1 MRKGGTPT
9 ATTYIKPH
17 KQAAK
22 RTAIQSLKDRFDYG
36 LNPEKLG
43 AVSSYLCDP
52 ETAHAE
58 FMLVKG
64 QYQAETGRT
73 AEQGALC
80 YQIRQAFS
88 QGEVTPEEANRI
100 GYETAMRWTKGKYQ
114 FLVCTHT
121 DKGHIHNHI
130 YYNSTAYD
138 RSRKFRN
145 LIGSSFALRRLSDR
159 VCLEHALSV
168 VERPK
173 LHSKGRFLHYGQWQ
187 GEARPPSQKEQIRWA
202 IDTALSERPSDFA
215 DFLRRME
222 AAGFQVVHGREDIQA
237 VIDGKAPTRQP
248 KQARPQPAPQRVNL
262 LIDIQEKMRQ
272 GKGPAYER
280 WAKVYNLKQ
289 MAAALQ
295 FLQEHGLTDYDALAE
310 QTTAAVD
317 RFHALAGEIQST
329 EARLSQTSELMAA
342 VVSYAK
348 TRPAFDGYKAAKYS
362 KKYLAQHEAELADY
376 RAAKAT
382 INDILGG
389 AKLPKMDALKKE
401 RRELAEKKKALYTEY
416 REAQRQM
423 RELVAVKGGVDHLL
437 GLTDGRE
444 NKAQER

>member
-1 MRKGGTPT
+1 M
-9 ATTYIKPH
+9 
-17 KQAAK
+17 
-22 RTAIQSLKDRFDYG
+22 
-36 LNPEKLG
+36 
-43 AVSSYLCDP
+43 
-52 ETAHAE
+52 
-58 FMLVKG
+58 
-64 QYQAETGRT
+64 
-73 AEQGALC
+73 
-80 YQIRQAFS
+80 
-88 QGEVTPEEANRI
+88 
-100 GYETAMRWTKGKYQ
+100 
-114 FLVCTHT
+114 
-121 DKGHIHNHI
+121 
-130 YYNSTAYD
+130 
-138 RSRKFRN
+138 
-145 LIGSSFALRRLSDR
+145 
-159 VCLEHALSV
+159 
-168 VERPK
+168 
-173 LHSKGRFLHYGQWQ
+173 
-187 GEARPPSQKEQIRWA
+187 
-202 IDTALSERPSDFA
+202 
-215 DFLRRME
+215 
-222 AAGFQVVHGREDIQA
+222 
-237 VIDGKAPTRQP
+237 
-248 KQARPQPAPQRVNL
+248 
-262 LIDIQEKMRQ
+262 
-272 GKGPAYER
+272 AYER

-317 RFHALAGEIQST
+317 RFHVLAGEIQST

-348 TRPAFDGYKAAKYS
+348 TRPIFDGYKAAKYS

-376 RAAKAT
+376 RAAKAA